1 MIILFVYFY
10 YVNNY
15 RLFVLLLNVFTIKI
29 IKEISNIVN
38 NLYINKLLTLRKKIK
53 SYLCDGLTYYL
64 VYADIATQEVQ
75 FIFCFLIQNVL
86 QTIL

>member
-38 NLYINKLLTLRKKIK
+38 NLYINKLLTLRKKSRVI
-53 SYLCDGLTYYL
+53 C
-64 VYADIATQEVQ
+64 VMA
-75 FIFCFLIQNVL
+75 
-86 QTIL
+86 

>member
-38 NLYINKLLTLRKKIK
+38 NLYINKLLTLRKKLRVI
-53 SYLCDGLTYYL
+53 C
-64 VYADIATQEVQ
+64 VMA
-75 FIFCFLIQNVL
+75 
-86 QTIL
+86 